1 MKIERAHDIL
11 LSHGVIDVDYQG
23 QSVWIR
29 SVDTANETVEIG
41 IVNNAEGRVVSPEE
55 LLEVKGEF
63 SE

>member
-11 LSHGVIDVDYQG
+11 QSHGVIDVDYKG

-41 IVNNAEGRVVSPEE
+41 IVNTAQGKVVDPEE
-55 LLEVKGEF
+55 LNEVGE
-63 SE
+63 